1 MYFCVT
7 KIIHN
12 QKVTIVVVTFWLL
25 PLTSIV
31 INLLTMKKI
40 FLLFIGLVLLACKK
54 EEQNKPIENT
64 DPKLQTAISIL
75 KGDMILGQHV
85 KMAGVDKSLLP
96 SGVPTKF
103 TFTWDDASKRLK
115 MHLEKIQPGTMPFA
129 VTMQASL
136 QVMELSYWDKNEY
149 NGNWIKFYD
158 KAAVT
163 TPYVPDDYKGAPIT
177 KEGSTVVTGFFNID
191 THEVYFLIQYNM
203 MNVVGT
209 VFKQRIDP
217 SRLANFQEEL
227 DAYEE
232 ALAERKLDTGA
243 ESFHSDNNQKT
254 ITLFTNT
261 QTITAKLTYEGKTT
275 DVALPIAF
283 AWDGKEP
290 NNVTGRMQLLL
301 GKTAV
306 SGANMQLSFNGKARF
321 IDVLTKSEE
330 SIYGQGNSD
339 KAKLKAVGVSTTLWD
354 ATGAR
359 TLKTSAKGEV
369 RMIVN
374 VEKKVTSFS
383 YINKELGLS
392 IYAKE
397 VAITP

>member
-1 MYFCVT
+1 
-7 KIIHN
+7 
-12 QKVTIVVVTFWLL
+12 
-25 PLTSIV
+25 
-31 INLLTMKKI
+31 MKKI

-64 DPKLQTAISIL
+64 DPKLQTAINIL

-129 VTMQASL
+129 VTMHASL

-209 VFKQRIDP
+209 VFKQRINP

-243 ESFHSDNNQKT
+243 ESFHSDNNQKA

-330 SIYGQGNSD
+330 AIYGQGNSD

-383 YINKELGLS
+383 YLNKELGLS

>member
-1 MYFCVT
+1 
-7 KIIHN
+7 
-12 QKVTIVVVTFWLL
+12 
-25 PLTSIV
+25 
-31 INLLTMKKI
+31 MKKI

-103 TFTWDDASKRLK
+103 TFTWDDANKRLK

-191 THEVYFLIQYNM
+191 TQEVYFLIQYNM

-243 ESFHSDNNQKT
+243 ESFHSDNNQKA
-254 ITLFTNT
+254 IALFTNT

-306 SGANMQLSFNGKARF
+306 SGANMQLSFDGKARF

-330 SIYGQGNSD
+330 AIYGQGNSD
-339 KAKLKAVGVSTTLWD
+339 KAKLKAVGVGTTLWD

>member
-1 MYFCVT
+1 
-7 KIIHN
+7 
-12 QKVTIVVVTFWLL
+12 
-25 PLTSIV
+25 
-31 INLLTMKKI
+31 MKKI
-40 FLLFIGLVLLACKK
+40 LLLFIGLTLLACKK

-64 DPKLQTAISIL
+64 DPKLQTAISVL
-75 KGDMILGQHV
+75 KGDMVLGQHV
-85 KMAGVDKSLLP
+85 KMAGTDRSLLP

-103 TFTWDDASKRLK
+103 TFTWDEPSKRLK

-129 VTMQASL
+129 VSMQASL
-136 QVMELSYWDKNEY
+136 EVMELSYWDKQEY
-149 NGNWIKFYD
+149 EVNWIKFYD

-290 NNVTGRMQLLL
+290 NNVTGRMQLSLA
-301 GKTAV
+301 KTAV
-306 SGANMQLSFNGKARF
+306 SGVNLQLAFSGKARF

-330 SIYGQGNSD
+330 KIYGQGNTD
-339 KAKLKAVGVSTTLWD
+339 KTKLKAAEVTTTLWD
-354 ATGAR
+354 ATGTQ

-374 VEKKVTSFS
+374 VEKKITSFS
-383 YINKELGLS
+383 YLNKELGLT

-397 VAITP
+397 VAIRP

>member
-1 MYFCVT
+1 
-7 KIIHN
+7 
-12 QKVTIVVVTFWLL
+12 
-25 PLTSIV
+25 
-31 INLLTMKKI
+31 MKKI

-64 DPKLQTAISIL
+64 DPKLQTAINIL

-149 NGNWIKFYD
+149 NDNWIKFYD

-243 ESFHSDNNQKT
+243 ESFHSDNNQKA

-330 SIYGQGNSD
+330 AIYGQGNTD
-339 KAKLKAVGVSTTLWD
+339 KTKLKAADVTTTLWD
-354 ATGAR
+354 ATGTQ

-374 VEKKVTSFS
+374 VEKKITSFS
-383 YINKELGLS
+383 YLNKELGLT

-397 VAITP
+397 VAIRP